1 MRGTWDWP
9 AIDCWI
15 LRHSSSWAAVT
26 ASLRSRICPMS
37 TRGGADRAWE
47 EPGPGGGGG
56 IVISRPRDRFRDR
69 IDNTQNAA
77 GEGTPPRLRGES
89 AEVRR
94 EMGRLDPRPSS
105 RRERPLHDEP
115 ELAHVA
121 RPGMRLEPPPDRR
134 VDVVVERTDAPP
146 AERPQEVVDEP
157 GQVAP

>member
-47 EPGPGGGGG
+47 ELGPGGGGG

-69 IDNTQNAA
+69 IDNTQNPA
-77 GEGTPPRLRGES
+77 GEGNPPRLRGGA
-89 AEVRR
+89 AEGRR
-94 EMGRLDPRPSS
+94 GK
-105 RRERPLHDEP
+105 
-115 ELAHVA
+115 
-121 RPGMRLEPPPDRR
+121 GPPDR
-134 VDVVVERTDAPP
+134 PP
-146 AERPQEVVDEP
+146 PRPPEDP
-157 GQVAP
+157 LHA